1 MVRVTRSIHFSTSLR
16 YWLDA
21 LSDQENRKRFGRDA
35 DRHGH
40 NYRLEITVA
49 GEPDPE
55 TGMVIN
61 LTDLKAVAEREI
73 MARFD
78 HKDLNEDTTFF
89 ESIPPTPEHFA
100 RLIFRLL
107 DAALPAGLLDRIR
120 LYQTPDLYVDVIG
133 PEP

>member
-1 MVRVTRSIHFSTSLR
+1 VVRVTRSIHFSTSLR
-16 YWLDA
+16 YWLED
-21 LSDQENRKRFGRDA
+21 LSAEENRKRFGRDA

-61 LTDLKAVAEREI
+61 LTDLKAIAAREI

-78 HKDLNEDTTFF
+78 HKDLNEDTEYFHR
-89 ESIPPTPEHFA
+89 IPPTPEHFA

-107 DAALPAGLLDRIR
+107 DEALPDGLLDRIR
-120 LYQTPDLYVDVIG
+120 LHQTADLYVDVIG
-133 PEP
+133 PDS